1 MRTVS
6 IPAQFIAGLSFAI
19 GCSSIQ
25 KNYLRKAGLAEDD
38 FIAF

>member
-1 MRTVS
+1 MRTVR
-6 IPAQFIAGLSFAI
+6 IPVQIIAGRQFAI